1 MSQLNRYIIT
11 RSKPLCN
18 YYELQTLGTTRKPNQ
33 VKFVRKLV
41 PNDNWKIFPRIL
53 EPSYLEK

>member
-41 PNDNWKIFPRIL
+41 PNDHWKIFPRIS
-53 EPSYLEK
+53 EP